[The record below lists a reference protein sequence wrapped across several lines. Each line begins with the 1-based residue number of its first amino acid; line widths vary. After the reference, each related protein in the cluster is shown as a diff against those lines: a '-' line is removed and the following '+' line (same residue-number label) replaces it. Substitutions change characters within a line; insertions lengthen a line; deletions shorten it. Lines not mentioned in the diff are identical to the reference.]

1 MPSELIRQLVLQNN
15 YPRLNETSLEV
26 FLSANEHSVLFF
38 TEDPKQYPESND
50 VAVILPEL
58 VAHFSGRF
66 QVGVIDR
73 EVEHRLH
80 RRFPFDSWPA
90 LVFMQRDHYVG
101 AITRV
106 QDWGDYL
113 REIERLL
120 NAAPLHIR
128 DVGIPVIASSVVA
141 PQ

>member
-1 MPSELIRQLVLQNN
+1 MSSELIRQMIEQNSYPVLT
-15 YPRLNETSLEV
+15 ESTLEA
-26 FLSANEHSVLFF
+26 FLKLNEHSVLFF

-58 VAHFSGRF
+58 ATYFKGRF
-66 QVGVIDR
+66 QVAVIDR

-90 LVFMQRDHYVG
+90 LVFMQRGNYLG

-106 QDWGDYL
+106 QDWVDYL

-120 NAAPLHIR
+120 NTAPLLIR
-128 DVGIPVIASSVVA
+128 DVGFPIVPSLAAA